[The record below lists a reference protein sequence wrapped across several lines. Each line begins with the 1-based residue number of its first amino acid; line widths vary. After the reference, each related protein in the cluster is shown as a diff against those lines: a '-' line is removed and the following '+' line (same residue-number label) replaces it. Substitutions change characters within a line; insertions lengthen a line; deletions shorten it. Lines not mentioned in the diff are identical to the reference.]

1 MGTPPGPKVTSC
13 VAQVHTPATFLII
26 SASLH
31 SRESSFERLTLL
43 SAILAVD
50 TALSWI
56 FGLVTESFPKSTA
69 AIVPS
74 VISVELTEDKTD
86 RFPSPKFSLAVPI
99 VVAPV
104 PPFAIATVPVT
115 FVAEVAV
122 KAFPARFA
130 VMVPAVKLPLASLE
144 TIEFGVLEL
153 VAVAAIVTNFSRC
166 NSGKFRIRN
175 GAR

>member
-1 MGTPPGPKVTSC
+1 MD
-13 VAQVHTPATFLII
+13 F
-26 SASLH
+26 
-31 SRESSFERLTLL
+31 
-43 SAILAVD
+43 
-50 TALSWI
+50 WI
-56 FGLVTESFPKSTA
+56 ATESFPKSTV

-86 RFPSPKFSLAVPI
+86 RFPSPKFSLAVPG

-153 VAVAAIVTNFSRC
+153 VAVVALLLTFPAVVIVESFESEMEPASFWFVTLPSEF
-166 NSGKFRIRN
+166 
-175 GAR
+175 